1 MMRRPPR
8 STRTDT
14 LFPYTT
20 LFRSRARERRVEHI
34 DIGHHL
40 ACRPH
45 RVGGVVMPIDAKRIE
60 EDARPRLHQEFDDL
74 ARCIA
79 KIDIRRRGI
88 ATVDHREAVE
98 IAMDAR
104 QSLDPRGG
112 LANLGRLLD
121 RKGTRLNSSH

>member
-1 MMRRPPR
+1 MIRRPPR

-20 LFRSRARERRVEHI
+20 LFRS
-34 DIGHHL
+34 
-40 ACRPH
+40 RPH

-112 LANLGRLLD
+112 LANQIGRA
-121 RKGTRLNSSH
+121 HV